1 MSRQL
6 TSRSAATIL
15 SLLQEGSFDYG
26 SIFRDQAPLPM
37 ELDLDYAATARNSS
51 VGSTGTRRASNQG
64 DEFVND
70 FDFGTPVDPQQQQQQ
85 QM

>member
-1 MSRQL
+1 MSHL
-6 TSRSAATIL
+6 DDKVHANTFRSAAAIL

-37 ELDLDYAATARNSS
+37 ELDMASNGSDTARRLS
-51 VGSTGTRRASNQG
+51 GMSTGMSTNG

-70 FDFGTPVDPQQQQQQ
+70 FDFGTPTETQL
-85 QM
+85 